1 MNGSNHPDALTMAI
15 LIEPRIGQQMLSRY
29 VEVETQGELT
39 RGVLVID
46 ELGVMKKAPNVTIC
60 VQADEKLFKE
70 MVFNTLKNI

>member
-15 LIEPRIGQQMLSRY
+15 LIDPSIGQQMLSRY
-29 VEVETQGELT
+29 VDVETQGELT

-46 ELGVMKKAPNVTIC
+46 ELGVMKKAPNATIC

-70 MVFNTLKNI
+70 MVFNTLKNL